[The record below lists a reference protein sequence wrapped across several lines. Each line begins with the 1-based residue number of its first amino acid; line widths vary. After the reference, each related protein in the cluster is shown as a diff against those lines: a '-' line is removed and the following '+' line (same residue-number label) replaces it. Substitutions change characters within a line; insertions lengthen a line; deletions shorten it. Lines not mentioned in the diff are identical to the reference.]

1 MYAEIETRTLDH
13 QISNQEIVYYFER
26 LFEPIVV
33 ATLRRTLQKN
43 KDKAYELIP
52 SECLTVGARASI
64 LDANVRIKARMRLTF
79 DLVKNVLKGSK
90 TKYEEGEEILTR
102 PGRPKS
108 APRTEVYKECAVVGC
123 TSMAI
128 LNAECQECEV
138 CACAEHSDHSLH
150 NSLCCE
156 QESPPPPDA
165 IEPTSDKKRNKRN
178 TGAGKKSQT
187 AAAPV
192 DNLTATVDLL
202 IKQNKEQA
210 QQIEELKRLFVA
222 HRPSC

>member
-1 MYAEIETRTLDH
+1 VHAEIETRTLDH

-33 ATLRRTLQKN
+33 ATLRRTLRKN

-52 SECLTVGARASI
+52 NECLTVGARAAIS
-64 LDANVRIKARMRLTF
+64 DANVRIKARMRLTF

-90 TKYEEGEEILTR
+90 TKYEDGEEILAR

-108 APRTEVYKECAVVGC
+108 APRTEAYKECAVVGC

-128 LNAECQECEV
+128 LNAKCQECEV
-138 CACAEHSDHSLH
+138 CTCDAHSDHSLH
-150 NSLCCE
+150 NSLRCE
-156 QESPPPPDA
+156 QEPPPPPDA
-165 IEPTSDKKRNKRN
+165 IEPTSDKRKKTN
-178 TGAGKKSQT
+178 TGAGKKKQTT
-187 AAAPV
+187 AAPFN
-192 DNLTATVDLL
+192 DLTTTVDLL

-210 QQIEELKRLFVA
+210 QQIEELKRLFKA
-222 HRPSC
+222 QRPSC